1 MVYLNE
7 ENKKWTP
14 QRAVDNHC
22 QVIKNT
28 HTHTS
33 STITTEPLSSQY
45 PNEWMQS
52 SSLDYGYVVTLNA
65 DNN

>member
-1 MVYLNE
+1 MNAAESRRQSLSSH
-7 ENKKWTP
+7 KK
-14 QRAVDNHC
+14 H
-22 QVIKNT
+22 T